1 MSALFLYFRF
11 HITARMKTVIK
22 NINELIQIEKTARKR
37 VNGSEMAQL
46 QTIHDAFVEME
57 NGIITA
63 FGSMNEWTGIEDWN
77 NTEIIDA
84 DGGMVFPSYCDSH
97 THLVFAASREGEF
110 VDRIKGLS
118 YEEIAKKGGGI
129 LNSARKLQAAS
140 EEELLRGALQRANE
154 IMMMGTGAVEIKSGY
169 GLTIEA
175 ELKMLR
181 VIKKLK
187 EISPLTI
194 KATFLG
200 AHALPIEYKGN
211 KHAYMDLV
219 INEMLPLVAEEEL
232 AEYVDIFCE
241 VDYFDVADTE
251 RLLAA
256 AAQYNLTPKVHVNQ
270 FNMIGGVQASV
281 KHGAL
286 SVDHLEVMNN
296 ADIRALQGTDCMP
309 TLLPSCSF
317 FLGIPYGPARK
328 MIKAGLPVA
337 LATDYNPG
345 STPSGNMNFVASL
358 GCIQLKMTPEE
369 VINATTINT
378 AYAMGVSNELG
389 SIAIGKKAN
398 LFITKPI
405 PSYAYLSYSFGQNQ
419 IEKII
424 VNGKIQS
431 K

>member
-1 MSALFLYFRF
+1 
-11 HITARMKTVIK
+11 MKTVIK
-22 NINELIQIEKTARKR
+22 NISELIQVEETPRKR
-37 VNGSEMAQL
+37 VAGSDMAQL
-46 QTIHDAFVEME
+46 KTIQDAFVEME
-57 NGIITA
+57 DGIITA
-63 FGSMNEWTGIEDWN
+63 FGNMDEWTGIEDWN
-77 NTEIIDA
+77 NTQIIDA

-110 VDRIKGLS
+110 ADRIKGLS

-129 LNSARKLQAAS
+129 LNSARKLQNAS
-140 EEELLRGALQRANE
+140 EEELLASTLQRANE

-169 GLTIEA
+169 GLTLVA

-194 KATFLG
+194 KSTFLG
-200 AHALPIEYKGN
+200 AHALPQEYKGN
-211 KHAYMDLV
+211 KDAYMDLI
-219 INEMLPLVAEEEL
+219 INEMLPQIAEEGL

-241 VDYFDVADTE
+241 YGYFDVADTE

-256 AAQYNLTPKVHVNQ
+256 ASQYNLTPKTHVNQ
-270 FNMIGGVQASV
+270 FNIIGGVLASV
-281 KHGAL
+281 KYGAL
-286 SVDHLEVMNN
+286 SVDHLEVMND
-296 ADIRALQGTDCMP
+296 ADIKALQETDCMP

-328 MIKAGLPVA
+328 MIQAGLPVA

-378 AYAMGVSNELG
+378 AYAMGVSDELG

-398 LFITKPI
+398 LFITKRM
-405 PSYAYLSYSFGQNQ
+405 PSYAYLPYEFGHNQ
-419 IEKII
+419 IETII
-424 VNGKIQS
+424 VNGKIQN

>member
-1 MSALFLYFRF
+1 MPIFVFSLL
-11 HITARMKTVIK
+11 HLTLMKTVIK
-22 NINELIQIEKTARKR
+22 NISELVQVEETPRKW
-37 VNGSEMAQL
+37 VAGADMAQL
-46 QTIHDAFVEME
+46 QTIQDAFVEME

-63 FGSMNEWTGIEDWN
+63 FGSMDEWTGIDDWN

-110 VDRIKGLS
+110 VDRINGLS

-129 LNSARKLQAAS
+129 LNSARKLQIAS
-140 EEELLRGALQRANE
+140 EEELLKSTLQRANE
-154 IMMMGTGAVEIKSGY
+154 MMLMGTGAVEIKSGY
-169 GLTIEA
+169 GLTLDA

-200 AHALPIEYKGN
+200 AHALPQEHKGN
-211 KHAYMDLV
+211 KDAYMDLV
-219 INEMLPLVAEEEL
+219 IQEMLPRVAEEGL
-232 AEYVDIFCE
+232 AQYVDIFCE
-241 VDYFDVADTE
+241 DGYFDVADTE
-251 RLLAA
+251 RLLE
-256 AAQYNLTPKVHVNQ
+256 AAQQYGLIPKTHVNQ
-270 FNMIGGVQASV
+270 FNIIGGVAASV
-281 KHGAL
+281 KYGAL
-286 SVDHLEVMNN
+286 SVDHLEVMNDL
-296 ADIRALQGTDCMP
+296 DIIALKGSDCMP

-328 MIKAGLPVA
+328 MMQAGLPLA

-369 VINATTINT
+369 VINATTINS
-378 AYAMGVSNELG
+378 AYAMGLSDELG
-389 SIAIGKKAN
+389 SIAVGKKAN
-398 LFITKPI
+398 LFITKPM
-405 PSYAYLSYSFGQNQ
+405 PSYAYLPYAFGHNQ
-419 IEKII
+419 IEKVI
-424 VNGKIQS
+424 VNGTIQN

>member
-1 MSALFLYFRF
+1 
-11 HITARMKTVIK
+11 MKTVIK
-22 NINELIQIEKTARKR
+22 NISELIQIEKIPKKWVA
-37 VNGSEMAQL
+37 GSDMEQL
-46 QTIHDAFVEME
+46 QSIQDAFVEIE
-57 NGIITA
+57 DGIITA
-63 FGSMNEWTGIEDWN
+63 FGSMNEWAGIEDWN

-110 VDRIKGLS
+110 VDRINGLN
-118 YEEIAKKGGGI
+118 YIEIAKKGGGI
-129 LNSARKLQAAS
+129 LNSARNLQNVS
-140 EEELLRGALQRANE
+140 EEKLLKGTLQRANE

-169 GLTIEA
+169 GLALDA
-175 ELKMLR
+175 EIKMLR

-200 AHALPIEYKGN
+200 AHALPQEYKDN
-211 KHAYMDLV
+211 KDVYMDLV
-219 INEMLPLVAEEEL
+219 IKEMLPQVAEEGL

-241 VDYFDVADTE
+241 DGYFDVDDTE
-251 RLLAA
+251 RLLSA
-256 AAQYNLTPKVHVNQ
+256 AAQYGLTPKTHVNQ
-270 FNMIGGVQASV
+270 FNIIGGVQASV

-286 SVDHLEVMNN
+286 SVDHLEVMND
-296 ADIRALQGTDCMP
+296 ADIAALQGTDCMP

-328 MIKAGLPVA
+328 MIQAGLPVA

-378 AYAMGVSNELG
+378 AYAMGVSDKVG

-398 LFITKPI
+398 LFITKPM
-405 PSYAYLSYSFGQNQ
+405 PSYAYLPYAFGHNH
-419 IEKII
+419 IETII
-424 VNGKIQS
+424 VNGTIQNE
-431 K
+431 

>member
-1 MSALFLYFRF
+1 MSVLFLYFRL
-11 HITARMKTVIK
+11 HITAPMKTVIK
-22 NINELIQIEKTARKR
+22 NISELIQVEETTRKW
-37 VNGSEMAQL
+37 VAGSEMAQL
-46 QTIHDAFVEME
+46 QTIQDAFVEME
-57 NGIITA
+57 DGIITA
-63 FGSMNEWTGIEDWN
+63 FGSMDEWTGIEDWN

-97 THLVFAASREGEF
+97 THLVFAASREDEF

-129 LNSARKLQAAS
+129 LNSVKKLQNTS
-140 EEELLRGALQRANE
+140 EEELLACTLQRANE

-169 GLTIEA
+169 GLTLEA
-175 ELKMLR
+175 EMKMLR

-194 KATFLG
+194 KSTFLG
-200 AHALPIEYKGN
+200 AHALPQEYKDN
-211 KHAYMDLV
+211 KDAYMDLV
-219 INEMLPLVAEEEL
+219 INEMLPQVAEEGL

-241 VDYFDVADTE
+241 DGYFDVADTE

-256 AAQYNLTPKVHVNQ
+256 ASQYNLTPKTHVNQ
-270 FNMIGGVQASV
+270 FNIIGGVQASV
-281 KHGAL
+281 KYGAL
-286 SVDHLEVMNN
+286 SVDHLEVMND
-296 ADIRALQGTDCMP
+296 ADIEALQETDCMP

-328 MIKAGLPVA
+328 MMQAGLPVA
-337 LATDYNPG
+337 LASDYNPG

-378 AYAMGVSNELG
+378 AYAMGASDELG

-405 PSYAYLSYSFGQNQ
+405 PSYAYLPYAFGHNQ
-419 IEKII
+419 IETII
-424 VNGKIQS
+424 VNGKIQN